1 MTTKNQACFLSM
13 EPDEPLGL
21 CIFDDYGVGFVKLRE
36 FFDDSI
42 IDLSTEM
49 RRRYAIE
56 FRRFLR
62 ELEK

>member
-1 MTTKNQACFLSM
+1 MKEIKSCFLSM
-13 EPDEPLGL
+13 DAGDPLGIF
-21 CIFDDYGVGFVKLRE
+21 IFDDNGVGFVKLRE
-36 FFDDSI
+36 FFSESI

-56 FRRFLR
+56 FRMFLR